1 MQQYHSELTK
11 AVLCLCSDEVFF
23 LSQDSADLLQHPR
36 RNLGNRYRSQAQKFV
51 RLANMDESRF
61 DDNIAWAEQ
70 NARQA
75 ILHDFTDEKNW
86 RCLAD
91 IKVILGDGEGL
102 CALLEDVFSV
112 LGRDPD
118 NVDQLQ
124 EIDFLKLG
132 LELLEAAFSR
142 DPLDPDIWWN
152 KINSGNLV
160 DSNIDE
166 FAERCKKLDFT
177 DQRAN
182 IIFGRRIE
190 RLKNSGYT
198 EEFIQL
204 SKHLLAHR
212 PHNHELWME
221 LGRLHERRGE
231 VDEAWMC
238 YDHVQNL
245 REHVSPRDEFLQRL
259 TSRMDG
265 QEQKQWSKP
274 SVEKRE
280 QFLKQMVELSQRV
293 SKSEF
298 EIIDVDSDDS
308 IESKHPDLI
317 RLEILIQNKD
327 FSEAFFLARRLISQ
341 GEDWAED
348 WLEIARL
355 GLSD

>member
-1 MQQYHSELTK
+1 M
-11 AVLCLCSDEVFF
+11 
-23 LSQDSADLLQHPR
+23 SQDSGDLLQHPR

-91 IKVILGDGEGL
+91 IKVIIGDGEGL
-102 CALLEDVFSV
+102 CALLEDIFSV
-112 LGRDPD
+112 LGRDPE
-118 NVDQLQ
+118 NIEQLQ
-124 EIDFLKLG
+124 GVDFLKLG

-142 DPLDPDIWWN
+142 DPLDPDVWWD
-152 KINSGNLV
+152 KINSGDMIESNLQAFV
-160 DSNIDE
+160 D
-166 FAERCKKLDFT
+166 RCKELDFT

-190 RLKNSGYT
+190 RLRDSGYT
-198 EEFIQL
+198 EKFIQL

-245 REHVSPRDEFLQRL
+245 REHISPRDDFLNRL
-259 TSRMDG
+259 TSKMDG

-274 SVEKRE
+274 SVEKRDE
-280 QFLKQMVELSQRV
+280 FLKQMMELSKRV
-293 SKSEF
+293 SKSVNEVQV
-298 EIIDVDSDDS
+298 ESLEES
-308 IESKHPDLI
+308 MESKHPDLS
-317 RLEILIQNKD
+317 RLEILIANED
-327 FSEAFFLARRLISQ
+327 FSQAFFLARRLISQ
-341 GEDWAED
+341 GEDWASE
-348 WLEIARL
+348 WLDIARNGL
-355 GLSD
+355 GD

>member
-1 MQQYHSELTK
+1 M
-11 AVLCLCSDEVFF
+11 
-23 LSQDSADLLQHPR
+23 SQDSANLLQHPR

-61 DDNIAWAEQ
+61 DDNMAWAEQ

-91 IKVILGDGEGL
+91 IKVIVGDGEGL
-102 CALLEDVFSV
+102 YALLEDIFSV

-124 EIDFLKLG
+124 GIDFLKLG

-142 DPLDPDIWWN
+142 DPLDPDIWWE
-152 KINSGNLV
+152 KINSDDLME
-160 DSNIDE
+160 SNIVS
-166 FAERCKKLDFT
+166 FVERCEKLDFT

-182 IIFGRRIE
+182 IIFSRRIE
-190 RLKNSGYT
+190 RLKNSGHT
-198 EEFIQL
+198 EIFIQL

-245 REHVSPRDEFLQRL
+245 RPHISPRDDFLQRL

-265 QEQKQWSKP
+265 EAEKQWSRP
-274 SVEKRE
+274 SVEKRD
-280 QFLKQMVELSQRV
+280 QFLKQMMELSQRV
-293 SKSEF
+293 SKT
-298 EIIDVDSDDS
+298 IDEAQMIVPEDST
-308 IESKHPDLI
+308 ESKHLDLI
-317 RLEILIQNKD
+317 RLEILIKNDD

-341 GEDWAED
+341 GEDWAEE
-348 WLEIARL
+348 WLKIARQGL
-355 GLSD
+355 GD